1 MSLLRFYGSPT
12 DPPDRCSWALVND
25 GREVVVGEGSLASL
39 PRRAARVQ
47 WVIPA
52 AQVLLARARIP
63 HAARRHAGSVLA
75 FALEEQTAG
84 EPDANQV
91 SWLGAAGES
100 DILAVVDKAGLARW
114 REALAAVGIQGH
126 EVHSE
131 TLLLPLAMDTW
142 SLAWNGSEGFVRT
155 GEFEGAATD
164 CGDCDTPPL
173 SLRLMLDDAQL
184 EGVRPASIA
193 LYTIGSDALPDIAA
207 WTRELGVAVCPTGS
221 WDWRTA
227 SAAAGVSLAQE
238 RQRWQAFTGVVARL
252 RPAAWITGAALAIL
266 AIALV
271 IDWVSLANDQV
282 ALRQQMTA
290 RFRGVFPDAIAVV
303 DPMLQMRRKLAE
315 ARHAAG
321 QSDSSDFL
329 PMIEQVATATSAL
342 PTGTVHAVSYE
353 SGRMTLE
360 LSALDPAG
368 VRAVVAR
375 LQQSGLSVDPLPV
388 SMRAA
393 GAAVVLTVRP
403 S

>member
-1 MSLLRFYGSPT
+1 MSLLRLYGSPT
-12 DPPDRCSWALVND
+12 DPPNRCSWALVND
-25 GREVVVGEGSLASL
+25 GREVVVGEGPLASL
-39 PRRAARVQ
+39 PRRAERVQ

-91 SWLGAAGES
+91 SWLGTAGES
-100 DILAVVDKAGLARW
+100 DVLAVVDKAGLARW
-114 REALAAVGIQGH
+114 REALAAVGIQRH

-131 TLLLPLAMDTW
+131 TLLLPLATDAW

-173 SLRLMLDDAQL
+173 SLRLMLDDAQA
-184 EGVRPASIA
+184 EGARPATIA
-193 LYTIGSDALPDIAA
+193 LYTIGSDALPDIEA
-207 WTRELGVAVCPTGS
+207 WTRELGVAVYLAGS
-221 WDWRTA
+221 WDWRNA
-227 SAAAGVSLAQE
+227 PAGAGVSLAQE
-238 RQRWQAFTGVVARL
+238 RQRWQAFAGVTARL
-252 RPAAWITGAALAIL
+252 RPAAWITAAALAIL

-271 IDWVSLANDQV
+271 IDWVSLANQQV

-290 RFRGVFPDAIAVV
+290 RFRAVFPDAVAVV
-303 DPMLQMRRKLAE
+303 DPVLQMRRKLAE

-329 PMIEQVATATSAL
+329 PMIEQVAAATRAL
-342 PTGTVHAVSYE
+342 PAGTVRAVSYE

-368 VRAVVAR
+368 VRAVVER
-375 LQQSGLSVDPLPV
+375 LQQSGLSVDPLPL
-388 SMRAA
+388 SRRAA